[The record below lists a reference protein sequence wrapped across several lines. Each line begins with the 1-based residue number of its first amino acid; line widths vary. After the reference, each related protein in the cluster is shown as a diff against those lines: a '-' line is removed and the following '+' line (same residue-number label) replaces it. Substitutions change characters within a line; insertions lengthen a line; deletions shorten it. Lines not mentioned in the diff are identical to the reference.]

1 MHNLIYLIG
10 RLTKDPEP
18 TKLESG
24 KTVTNITL
32 AVNRNFK
39 NSEGLYGVDYITC
52 TLWNGIATS
61 TCEYT
66 KKGDLVG
73 VKGRIQNN
81 DYTDEESNK
90 KVYSYEIIADKVSFL
105 SSAKKTEE
113 NLSEETEEEPI
124 PE

>member
-1 MHNLIYLIG
+1 MHNLVYLIG

-39 NSEGLYGVDYITC
+39 NSEGIYGVDYIKC

-61 TCEYT
+61 TCDYT

-81 DYTDEESNK
+81 EYTDEENNK
-90 KVYSYEIIADKVSFL
+90 KYTYEIIADKVSFL
-105 SSAKKTEE
+105 SSAKKNIEQTEE
-113 NLSEETEEEPI
+113 KTIAE
-124 PE
+124 